1 MPAEWRISEYL
12 ENSASSK
19 YYSQVKELLN
29 RGARACPG
37 LLLVRLEWAWCC
49 FLPEKSVLLFTQTK
63 TKLILVTARGKTSE
77 ADLSPIKPACFFS
90 LNGSWKAKVKRFVLV
105 GIFSIGDQRKAML
118 QILLVERSPEPAGH
132 EDLFL
137 TSIPWK
143 SPGTGD
149 LPDQGRSPEK
159 PPATLNLCLFV
170 MQLIPNSS
178 HLHFN
183 SRTVKYLEH
192 F

>member
-49 FLPEKSVLLFTQTK
+49 FLPEKPVLLFTQTK

-77 ADLSPIKPACFFS
+77 ADLSPIQPVLFFQPQWELKSKGEEICLSRDIFYWRSKKSNAPDSPSGKISWTCWSWGFVPNQHPLEKPRHRGPARP
-90 LNGSWKAKVKRFVLV
+90 GQVTWKATCNTEFMFVCDAAHPKL
-105 GIFSIGDQRKAML
+105 FPFAL
-118 QILLVERSPEPAGH
+118 Q
-132 EDLFL
+132 
-137 TSIPWK
+137 
-143 SPGTGD
+143 
-149 LPDQGRSPEK
+149 Q
-159 PPATLNLCLFV
+159 
-170 MQLIPNSS
+170 
-178 HLHFN
+178 
-183 SRTVKYLEH
+183 
-192 F
+192 